1 MIVTPPSEPS
11 EPGLRERKKVARRE
25 ALVRAS
31 HRLVREHGLDHVT
44 VEMICDA
51 VGVSPRTFFNY
62 FESKIDAVLGIE
74 PWVLDADVAETFVAG
89 GPTGRP
95 LDDCASLV
103 ASVLTRSPLDHDRM
117 GVVMELAQRE
127 PALVVRQLAW
137 FEQHKVEVE
146 TLVARRH
153 GVDPPGPAE
162 EIVGTV
168 IMLMTRGAFRYWD
181 AAGRTETPAT
191 YLPTV
196 VAELRQLLAEP

>member
-1 MIVTPPSEPS
+1 MTPSPSDATAA
-11 EPGLRERKKVARRE
+11 PGLRQRKKVARRE
-25 ALVRAS
+25 ALVCAS

-51 VGVSPRTFFNY
+51 VGVSQRTFFNY

-74 PWVLDADVAETFVAG
+74 PWVLDEVVAATFVGG
-89 GPTGRP
+89 GPTGRS
-95 LDDCASLV
+95 LDDCAHLV
-103 ASVLTRSPLDHDRM
+103 ASILMSSPHDHDRM

-153 GVDPPGPAE
+153 GIDAPGPAE

-181 AAGRTETPAT
+181 AAGRTATPAT

-196 VAELRQLLAEP
+196 VAELRQLLEP